1 MSGNSKHPNED
12 MLALYAGG
20 DLEFIERMRVALH
33 VRGCGAC
40 RLQLADHQA
49 IRADLASA
57 RERTSE
63 PLGDWD
69 RMSDEMTANIRLG
82 ISMAECAGPGR
93 STTQGRRR
101 GDRFSGFFWRPSV
114 MASGAFVLFT
124 GAFVLNMPTDKMIKI
139 GKLFESKDH
148 SGLVLEST
156 ATGIEMRRDGRA
168 VISVR
173 HPDRKSHD
181 VAANLDGSM
190 SAGYVD
196 DETGQV
202 TIINVAGQ

>member
-1 MSGNSKHPNED
+1 MRKHPNEEI
-12 MLALYAGG
+12 LALYAGR
-20 DLEFIERMRVALH
+20 DLEWLERLPVSLH

-40 RLQLADHQA
+40 RDRVANFNA
-49 IRADLASA
+49 VCGDLASV
-57 RERTSE
+57 REKHAD

-69 RMSDEMTANIRLG
+69 RLSDEMTANIRLG
-82 ISMAECAGPGR
+82 LSMAECVGPVPQELHGR
-93 STTQGRRR
+93 VFDGFLGRPAVLAF
-101 GDRFSGFFWRPSV
+101 GGATLLFL
-114 MASGAFVLFT
+114 GAF
-124 GAFVLNMPTDKMIKI
+124 ALNMPVEKI
-139 GKLFESKDH
+139 WNRLTLRDQ

-156 ATGIEMRRDGRA
+156 AAGIEMRRDGYRI
-168 VISVR
+168 ISV
-173 HPDRKSHD
+173 HPFPVPSAVAGRKQSQA

>member
-1 MSGNSKHPNED
+1 MKHPNED
-12 MLALYAGG
+12 ILALYAGG
-20 DLEFIERMRVALH
+20 DLDFIERVPVALH
-33 VRGCGAC
+33 VRGCGRC
-40 RLQLADHQA
+40 RQVVADHRT
-49 IRADLASA
+49 IRVELKSVRERASA
-57 RERTSE
+57 

-69 RMSDEMTANIRLG
+69 RLNDEMTANIRLG
-82 ISMAECAGPGR
+82 LSMAECAVRAPKAR
-93 STTQGRRR
+93 SNPFG
-101 GDRFSGFFWRPSV
+101 GFFWKPTV
-114 MASGAFVLFT
+114 MATGAAMLFT
-124 GAFVLNMPTDKMIKI
+124 GAFVLNMPVEKFA
-139 GKLFESKDH
+139 KLLQFRDQ

-156 ATGIEMRRDGRA
+156 ANGIEMRRDGRA

>member
-1 MSGNSKHPNED
+1 MKHPNED
-12 MLALYAGG
+12 ILALYAGG
-20 DLEFIERMRVALH
+20 DLDLIERIPVALH
-33 VRGCGAC
+33 VRGCDAC
-40 RLQLADHQA
+40 REHIADHRA
-49 IRADLASA
+49 IRVDLQSV
-57 RERTSE
+57 RERTSA

-69 RMSDEMTANIRLG
+69 RLNDEMTANIRLG
-82 ISMAECAGPGR
+82 LSMAECVGPAPKSR
-93 STTQGRRR
+93 TRP
-101 GDRFSGFFWRPSV
+101 FAGFFWKPSV
-114 MASGAFVLFT
+114 LATGAAVLFT
-124 GAFVLNMPTDKMIKI
+124 AAFVLNMPVERI
-139 GKLFESKDH
+139 GKLLQLRDH

-156 ATGIEMRRDGRA
+156 ANGIEMRRDGRA